1 VEDELEDEREREEP
15 VDVAGNWLA
24 SGPRSARR
32 MDAEGVSE
40 DEPECAMPV
49 VEAMILEAK

>member
-49 VEAMILEAK
+49 VKAMILEAK